1 MALIKVVIVGA
12 LDVSY
17 KSIVLILIIVF
28 YEVFVGD
35 FRSACTLSI
44 LDWIGRKGDMA
55 ALNYKHLRY
64 FWMVAKSGSIARAS
78 EQLHLTP
85 QSISGQLSEFEAALG
100 VKLFRRVGRGLELT
114 ETGQRMLGYAEQI
127 FTLGNE
133 LVESLRG
140 DALPQSIP
148 FRVGIADSVPKM
160 VAYRLVKPS
169 LKRGDPV
176 KLICREGRLVT
187 LLADL
192 AVHQLDMVIAD
203 RPMPDC
209 LNVRGYDHFLGESG
223 VSVFAAKGLAS
234 STAAS
239 FPQVLDGAPFLIPG
253 AEVALHAR
261 LLRWFEAERLRPRIV
276 GEFDDSA
283 LLNAFG
289 QAGVGFFAAPT
300 AIEDYVVRH
309 YEVEVVGRIESVR
322 EQVYAITNERKLT
335 HPIIAAIYQFAKHDI
350 FTGTS
355 DLKRGRK
362 TKSEIS
368 ERGQSVFFD
377 E

>member
-1 MALIKVVIVGA
+1 
-12 LDVSY
+12 
-17 KSIVLILIIVF
+17 
-28 YEVFVGD
+28 
-35 FRSACTLSI
+35 
-44 LDWIGRKGDMA
+44 MA

-133 LVESLRG
+133 LVDSLRD
-140 DALPQSIP
+140 DAPQQSIP

-160 VAYRLVKPS
+160 VAYRLVEPS
-169 LKRGDPV
+169 LERDEPI
-176 KLICREGRLVT
+176 KLICREGRLAT

-192 AVHQLDMVIAD
+192 AVHRLDMVIAD
-203 RPMPDC
+203 RPMPDH

-223 VSVFAAKGLAS
+223 ISIFAAKALAADY
-234 STAAS
+234 TAP
-239 FPQVLDGAPFLIPG
+239 FPQVLDGAPFLMPG

-283 LLNAFG
+283 LLKAFG
-289 QAGVGFFAAPT
+289 QAGAGFFAAPT
-300 AIEDYVVRH
+300 AIDDYVIRH
-309 YEVEVVGRIESVR
+309 YEVQVIGRIETVR

-350 FTGTS
+350 FGGKAE
-355 DLKRGRK
+355 LKPK
-362 TKSEIS
+362 T
-368 ERGQSVFFD
+368 
-377 E
+377 